1 MQLAPSRN
9 WHPIR
14 EAYCYF
20 GRFRPERHAT
30 QKPHGQIAEQL
41 VVQVVQVAQAALVVQ
56 VVQAALIA
64 PLPSAE

>member
-1 MQLAPSRN
+1 MQLAPSHN
-9 WHPIR
+9 WHPIH

-56 VVQAALIA
+56 VAQAALIA

>member
-9 WHPIR
+9 WYPIR

-20 GRFRPERHAT
+20 DRFRPECHVT
-30 QKPHGQIAEQL
+30 QKPHEQIAGQL
-41 VVQVVQVAQAALVVQ
+41 VVQVVQVVQIVQ